1 MNQFEEM
8 STFVRIV
15 EAGSISK
22 AAEQLNTVKSAV
34 SRRLSE
40 LETRLGVSLMKR
52 TTRRQT
58 LTESGQQYY
67 QQCIRI
73 LDDIN
78 ELESRIADEQTALTG
93 RIRLTAPISFGLM
106 HLSAPLREFNRLHP
120 DILIDIDFNDR
131 HQDLVAEGLD
141 LAIRI
146 SRLSDSTL
154 MARKLATTRLL
165 LCASPDYFAK
175 YGFPESPAD
184 LSRGHIRLQYSN
196 VLTGWQFRSGN
207 GDIININLPVSLSAN
222 NGNFLF
228 EAALDGQGLILS
240 PDFICYEAI
249 RNGELVPVLS
259 EFIHNPEMGIYAVYP
274 QTRYLS
280 QRVRSLIDYLK
291 LYYSEHNDWTIQA
304 H

>member
-1 MNQFEEM
+1 MSQFEEM
-8 STFVRIV
+8 SAFVRIV

-22 AAEQLNTVKSAV
+22 AADQMNTVKSAV
-34 SRRLSE
+34 SRRLQE
-40 LETRLGVSLMKR
+40 LETRLGVSLLKR

-58 LTESGQQYY
+58 LTEAGQQYY

-93 RIRLTAPISFGLM
+93 RIRLSAPISFGLM
-106 HLSAPLREFNRLHP
+106 HLSAPLREFNRQHP
-120 DILIDIDFNDR
+120 DILFDIDFNDR

-146 SRLSDSTL
+146 SRMSDSTL
-154 MARKLATTRLL
+154 MARKLASTRLV
-165 LCASPDYFAK
+165 LCASPDYFAN
-175 YGFPESPAD
+175 YGLPEAPSD
-184 LSRGHIRLQYSN
+184 LSKGHVRLQYSN
-196 VLTGWQFRSGN
+196 VTSGWQFKTRE
-207 GDIININLPVSLSAN
+207 GDIININLPVALSAN

-240 PDFICYEAI
+240 PDFICYESI
-249 RNGELVPVLS
+249 RHGDLIPVLS
-259 EFIHNPEMGIYAVYP
+259 DYIHQAELGIYAVYP

-280 QRVRSLIDYLK
+280 QRIRSFIEYLK
-291 LYYSEHNDWTIQA
+291 SHYTNHSNWTIVTR
-304 H
+304 